1 MNHGL
6 FEEKVKLDAETHVYS
21 DRNAQNYMGFSSTF
35 DFVTTPFFNGA
46 AKLVA
51 AKEGVQTSDIQARWD
66 GQRDEGSRIDD
77 ALTLFAASGKV
88 ADGNEDIKDALE
100 QILVHYKNYHKTHEQ
115 LLVYNETFCT
125 ATAIDKVGIHT
136 NRKDSPFD
144 ISDFKC
150 FEKMELFEHKGW
162 LKAPFN
168 HLSDT
173 KFIKIAF
180 QLSFGA
186 YHLEQLTGKKVKKL
200 FIHLIKPSTC
210 KKSEDGTTIVEQQII
225 QCPYLKN
232 DIILLLSTFADEIK
246 TKLAEQ
252 KLNKNI
258 SILDLI

>member
-1 MNHGL
+1 MTHGL

-21 DRNAQNYMGFSSTF
+21 DGNAQNYMGFSSTF
-35 DFVTTPFFNGA
+35 EFVTTPFFNGA

-66 GQRDEGSRIDD
+66 GQRDEGTRIDD
-77 ALTLFAASGKV
+77 ALTLFATSGKV

-100 QILVHYKNYHKTHEQ
+100 QILVHYSHYHKTHEQ
-115 LLVYNETFCT
+115 LLVYNEEFCT
-125 ATAIDKVGIHT
+125 ATAIDKIGIHT

-173 KFIKIAF
+173 KFTRINF

-186 YHLEQLTGKKVKKL
+186 YHLEALTGKKVKRL

-210 KKSEDGTTIVEQQII
+210 KKVGDEKVTVEQQII
-225 QCPYLKN
+225 QVPYMKLE
-232 DIILLLSTFADEIK
+232 IELLLKTFADEIK
-246 TKLAEQ
+246 AKLAEQ